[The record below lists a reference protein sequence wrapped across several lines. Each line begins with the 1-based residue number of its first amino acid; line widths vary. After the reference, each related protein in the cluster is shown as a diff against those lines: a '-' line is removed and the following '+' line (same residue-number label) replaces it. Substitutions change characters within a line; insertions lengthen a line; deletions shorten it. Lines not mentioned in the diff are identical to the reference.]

1 MGNLSGEAKA
11 PTDVFTL
18 QLKRSASNSG
28 SVGILYPLGQGLF
41 IPFTPCHKFVFC
53 GLRQSYGAL
62 GASIKF
68 PFADW
73 SLLLKVAVVADVRH
87 WCPSALLPHWYK
99 SP

>member
-41 IPFTPCHKFVFC
+41 APFTPCHKFAFC
-53 GLRQSYGAL
+53 GERQSFGEFGAVM
-62 GASIKF
+62 KF
-68 PFADW
+68 AFPGV
-73 SLLLKVAVVADVRH
+73 SEELNVEVVADVLH
-87 WCPSALLPHWYK
+87 
-99 SP
+99 